1 MSKQLLSYSKL
12 FLISCFLIMGTI
24 AGLAKTVIVD
34 GIKYQYSKKNTYL
47 IVIKAAYSGDIVI
60 PETAKGLPV
69 KAVGPSAFSGL
80 DELVSVTLPNSIVNI
95 GDYAFDSSTNLKK
108 VVLGNS
114 VKQIGHWSFR
124 NCYELQEV
132 EFPKS
137 LKTIGNYCFDK
148 NLKFTKVTIPEN
160 VTLIGG
166 YAFEGNPQLTTVY
179 SLSQT
184 PPEIKKGYIDGEV
197 VYTLFDDEN
206 YGERVLYVPQGT
218 VDTYKLTFGWNHFK
232 YIKEITPTAIRNLT
246 AGLKTH
252 AYSDTR
258 GQLVVV
264 STDKTVVNVYD
275 LAGKRIITQP
285 MNAGIMRFNV
295 PSGVVIVNGQK
306 VLIK

>member
-1 MSKQLLSYSKL
+1 MSKQLLSHSKL
-12 FLISCFLIMGTI
+12 FLISCFLILGTM

-34 GIKYQYSKKNTYL
+34 GIKYKYSQKGTYL
-47 IVIKAAYSGDIVI
+47 IVIKAPYAGDIVI
-60 PETAKGLPV
+60 PETVKGLPV
-69 KAVGPSAFSGL
+69 KEIGSSAFSEL
-80 DELVSVTLPNSIVNI
+80 DHLISVTLPNSIVNI
-95 GDYAFDSSTNLKK
+95 SDYAFDSSTNLKK

-114 VKQIGHWSFR
+114 VKKIGHWCFR

-184 PPEIKKGYIDGEV
+184 PPEIKKGYLDGEE
-197 VYTLFDDEN
+197 VYTLFDDN
-206 YGERVLYVPQGT
+206 DYGERVLYVPQGT
-218 VDTYKLTFGWNHFK
+218 IDAYKLTFGWNHFK
-232 YIKEITPTAIRNLT
+232 YIKEITPTAIHNLT

-275 LAGKRIITQP
+275 LAGKKIITQP

>member
-80 DELVSVTLPNSIVNI
+80 DELVSVTLPNSIVII
-95 GDYAFDSSTNLKK
+95 GNYAFDSSTNLKK

-124 NCYELQEV
+124 NCYQLQEV

-218 VDTYKLTFGWNHFK
+218 VDAYKLTFGWNHFK

-275 LAGKRIITQP
+275 LAGKKIITQP

>member
-1 MSKQLLSYSKL
+1 MSKQLLSHSKL
-12 FLISCFLIMGTI
+12 FLISCFLILGTI

-34 GIKYQYSKKNTYL
+34 GIKYQYSKQSTYL
-47 IVIKAAYSGDIVI
+47 IVVKAAYSGDIVI

-80 DELVSVTLPNSIVNI
+80 DGLVSVTLPNSIVII
-95 GDYAFDSSTNLKK
+95 GNYAFDSSTNLKK

-124 NCYELQEV
+124 NCYQLQEV

-218 VDTYKLTFGWNHFK
+218 VDAYKLTFGWNHFK

-275 LAGKRIITQP
+275 LAGKKIITQP

>member
-1 MSKQLLSYSKL
+1 MSKQLLSHSKL
-12 FLISCFLIMGTI
+12 FLISCFLTLGTI

-34 GIKYQYSKKNTYL
+34 GIKYQYSKQSTYL
-47 IVIKAAYSGDIVI
+47 IVVKAAYSGDIVI

-80 DELVSVTLPNSIVNI
+80 DELVSVTLPNSIVII
-95 GDYAFDSSTNLKK
+95 GNYAFDSSTNLKK

-114 VKQIGHWSFR
+114 VRQIGHWSFR
-124 NCYELQEV
+124 NCYQLQEV

-218 VDTYKLTFGWNHFK
+218 VDAYKLTFGWNHFK

-258 GQLVVV
+258 DQLVVV
-264 STDKTVVNVYD
+264 STEKTVVNVYD
-275 LAGKRIITQP
+275 LAGKKIITQP

>member
-1 MSKQLLSYSKL
+1 MSKQLLSHSKL
-12 FLISCFLIMGTI
+12 FLISCFLILGSI
-24 AGLAKTVIVD
+24 AGLAKSVIVD

-69 KAVGPSAFSGL
+69 KAVGASAFSGL
-80 DELVSVTLPNSIVNI
+80 DELVSVTLPNSIVLI

-124 NCYELQEV
+124 NCYQLQEV

-218 VDTYKLTFGWNHFK
+218 VDAYKLTFGWNHFK

-252 AYSDTR
+252 AYSDAK

-264 STDKTVVNVYD
+264 SAEKNIVNVCD

-285 MNAGIMRFNV
+285 MNAGIVRFNV

-306 VLIK
+306 VLVK

>member
-1 MSKQLLSYSKL
+1 MSKQLLSHSKL
-12 FLISCFLIMGTI
+12 FLISCFLILGSI
-24 AGLAKTVIVD
+24 AGLAKSVIVD

-47 IVIKAAYSGDIVI
+47 VVIKAAYSGDIVI

-69 KAVGPSAFSGL
+69 KAVGASAFSGL
-80 DELVSVTLPNSIVNI
+80 DELVSVTLPNSIVLI

-124 NCYELQEV
+124 NCYQLQEV

-218 VDTYKLTFGWNHFK
+218 VDAYKLTFGWNHFK

-252 AYSDTR
+252 AYSDAK

-264 STDKTVVNVYD
+264 SAEKNIVNVCD

-285 MNAGIMRFNV
+285 INAGIVRFNV

-306 VLIK
+306 VLVK

>member
-1 MSKQLLSYSKL
+1 MSKQLLSHSKL
-12 FLISCFLIMGTI
+12 FLISCFLILGSI
-24 AGLAKTVIVD
+24 AGLAKSVIVD

-69 KAVGPSAFSGL
+69 KAVGASAFSGL
-80 DELVSVTLPNSIVNI
+80 DELVSVTLPNSIVLI

-218 VDTYKLTFGWNHFK
+218 VDAYKLTFGWNHFK

-252 AYSDTR
+252 AYSDAKA
-258 GQLVVV
+258 QLVVV
-264 STDKTVVNVYD
+264 SAEKNIVNVCD

-285 MNAGIMRFNV
+285 INAGIVRFNV

-306 VLIK
+306 VLVK

>member
-1 MSKQLLSYSKL
+1 MSKQLLSHSKL
-12 FLISCFLIMGTI
+12 FLISCFLILGTI

-34 GIKYQYSKKNTYL
+34 GIKYQYSKQSTYL
-47 IVIKAAYSGDIVI
+47 IVVKAAYSGDIVI

-80 DELVSVTLPNSIVNI
+80 DELVSVTLPNSIVII
-95 GDYAFDSSTNLKK
+95 GNYAFDSSTNLKK

-114 VKQIGHWSFR
+114 VRQIGHWSFR
-124 NCYELQEV
+124 NCYQLQEV

-218 VDTYKLTFGWNHFK
+218 VDAYKLTFGWNHFK

-264 STDKTVVNVYD
+264 STEKTVVNVYD
-275 LAGKRIITQP
+275 LAGKKIITQP

>member
-1 MSKQLLSYSKL
+1 MSKQLLSHSKL
-12 FLISCFLIMGTI
+12 FLISCFLILGTI
-24 AGLAKTVIVD
+24 AGIAKTVIVD
-34 GIKYQYSKKNTYL
+34 GIKYKYSKKGTYL
-47 IVIKAAYSGDIVI
+47 IVIKAPYAGDIVI
-60 PETAKGLPV
+60 PETVKGLPV
-69 KAVGPSAFSGL
+69 KEIGSSAFSEL
-80 DELVSVTLPNSIVNI
+80 DHLVSVTLPNSIVNI
-95 GDYAFDSSTNLKK
+95 SDYAFDSSTNLKK

-114 VKQIGHWSFR
+114 VKKIGHWCFR

-184 PPEIKKGYIDGEV
+184 PPEIKKGYLDGEE
-197 VYTLFDDEN
+197 VYTLFDDN
-206 YGERVLYVPQGT
+206 DYGERVLYVPQGT
-218 VDTYKLTFGWNHFK
+218 VDAYKLTFGWNHFK
-232 YIKEITPTAIRNLT
+232 YIKEITPTSIHNLT
-246 AGLKTH
+246 AGLKTN
-252 AYSDTR
+252 AYSDAK

-264 STDKTVVNVYD
+264 STEKAVVNVCD

-306 VLIK
+306 VLVK

>member
-1 MSKQLLSYSKL
+1 MSKQLLSHSKL

-34 GIKYQYSKKNTYL
+34 GIKYQYSKQSTYL
-47 IVIKAAYSGDIVI
+47 IVVKAAYSGDIVI

-69 KAVGPSAFSGL
+69 KAVGASAFSGL
-80 DELVSVTLPNSIVNI
+80 DELVSVTLPNSIVLI

-124 NCYELQEV
+124 NCYQLQEV

-218 VDTYKLTFGWNHFK
+218 VDAYKLTFGWNHFK
-232 YIKEITPTAIRNLT
+232 YIKEITPTAILNLT
-246 AGLKTH
+246 AGLKTN
-252 AYSDTR
+252 AYSDTK

-275 LAGKRIITQP
+275 LAGKKIITQP
-285 MNAGIMRFNV
+285 MNAGIMRFNL

>member
-124 NCYELQEV
+124 NCYQLQEV

>member
-1 MSKQLLSYSKL
+1 MSKQLLSHSKL
-12 FLISCFLIMGTI
+12 FLISCFLILGTI

-34 GIKYQYSKKNTYL
+34 GIKYQYSKQSTYL
-47 IVIKAAYSGDIVI
+47 IVVKAAYSGDIVI

-80 DELVSVTLPNSIVNI
+80 DGLVSVTLPNSIVII
-95 GDYAFDSSTNLKK
+95 GNYAFDSSTNLKK

-124 NCYELQEV
+124 NCYQLQEV

-218 VDTYKLTFGWNHFK
+218 VDAYKLTFGWNHFK

-246 AGLKTH
+246 TGLKTH

-275 LAGKRIITQP
+275 LAGKKIITQP

>member
-1 MSKQLLSYSKL
+1 MSKQLLSHSKL
-12 FLISCFLIMGTI
+12 FLISCFLILGSI
-24 AGLAKTVIVD
+24 AGLAKSVIVD

-69 KAVGPSAFSGL
+69 KAVGASAFSGL
-80 DELVSVTLPNSIVNI
+80 DELASVTLPNSIVNI

-124 NCYELQEV
+124 NCYQLQEV

-218 VDTYKLTFGWNHFK
+218 VDAYKLTFGWNHFK

-252 AYSDTR
+252 AYSDTK

>member
-1 MSKQLLSYSKL
+1 MSKQLLSHSKL
-12 FLISCFLIMGTI
+12 FLISCFLILGTI

-34 GIKYQYSKKNTYL
+34 GIKYQYSKQSTYL
-47 IVIKAAYSGDIVI
+47 IVVKAAYSGDIVI

-80 DELVSVTLPNSIVNI
+80 DELVSVTLPNSIVII
-95 GDYAFDSSTNLKK
+95 GNYAFDSSTNLKK

-114 VKQIGHWSFR
+114 VRQIGHWSFR
-124 NCYELQEV
+124 NCYQLQEV

-218 VDTYKLTFGWNHFK
+218 VDAYKLTFGWNHFK

-264 STDKTVVNVYD
+264 STEKTVVNVYD
-275 LAGKRIITQP
+275 LAGKKIITQP

-306 VLIK
+306 VLVK